1 MDDHRVDFWLI
12 LALSFAYLAQ
22 LNFNIQSLEYL
33 KYLKLKWIELI
44 SSGNEK
50 IILEVQNLI
59 VLA

>member
-33 KYLKLKWIELI
+33 KYLKLKLIELI